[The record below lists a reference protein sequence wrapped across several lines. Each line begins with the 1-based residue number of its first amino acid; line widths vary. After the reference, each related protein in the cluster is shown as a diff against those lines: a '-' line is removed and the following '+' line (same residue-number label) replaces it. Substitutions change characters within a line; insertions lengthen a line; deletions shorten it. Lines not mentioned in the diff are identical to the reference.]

1 MQIYACGDYY
11 DAAEPPRDLKA
22 AVAAAV
28 GEPVRR
34 IGRFIQLALI
44 GAGRCA
50 QALRPPADTGVYLCS
65 GRGDLE
71 TTIEVMTGLFRD
83 GQPPKPLSFVNTVSN
98 AACFYVAR
106 ALQLQGRSNFV
117 CNRYFAFESALQLAL
132 LDAEQGAVTSALVGS
147 VDVVCTPLPDHR
159 RRLELAPDAPVGEGS
174 HWLWLG
180 TKDVALPRRGELLAA
195 RHFDSMAALLEWLL
209 QQAPSP
215 HNCLLGTGQFLD
227 DAALAVIQESI
238 RLPVFDYRTGRAH
251 YDSQSGAAIHEFLQR
266 SPPGAELLH
275 VNANPQGQFSVV
287 YVRH

>member
-11 DAAEPPRDLKA
+11 DAAEPPSDLKA

-44 GAGRCA
+44 GAGRCT
-50 QALRPPADTGVYLCS
+50 QALRPPANTGVYLCS

-71 TTIEVMTGLFRD
+71 TTIEVMAGLFRD

-106 ALQLQGRSNFV
+106 TLQLQGRSNFV

-132 LDAEQGAVTSALVGS
+132 LDAELGVVTSALVGS
-147 VDVVCTPLPDHR
+147 VDAACMPLSDHR
-159 RRLELAPDAPVGEGS
+159 RRLGLAPNAPVGEGS
-174 HWLWLG
+174 HWLWLE
-180 TKDVALPRRGELLAA
+180 TENPALPRRGELLAA
-195 RHFDSMAALLEWLL
+195 HYFGSLAALLEWLS

-215 HNCLLGTGQFLD
+215 QHCLFGAGQFLD
-227 DAALAVIQESI
+227 GAALVAIQEKI
-238 RLPVFDYRTGRAH
+238 GLPVFDYRTGRAH

-275 VNANPQGQFSVV
+275 VNANPLSQFSVV
-287 YVRH
+287 HVRH